1 MPASTMIEQPFTL
14 PCGVTLPNRLAKAA
28 MTEGLANA
36 EHLATPRLANL
47 YRRWS
52 EGGIGLSLTGNV
64 MIEHS
69 VLENPANVVI
79 DPTRPHTV
87 STEAR
92 ERLRA
97 WAQAGSVAGNALWMQ
112 ISHAG
117 RQSPRYVTQRPRGP
131 SAVQLDLMGN
141 YATPVALTRA
151 EIAELVQRFAQVA
164 VIARDC
170 GFGGVQIHSAHGY
183 LLSSFL
189 SPLTNR
195 REDEY
200 GGSIDNRA
208 RFLIQTLRAV
218 RQAVGADY
226 PISVKLNSDD
236 FRKGGFSHEDCL
248 KVVELLNP
256 ETLDLLEI
264 SGGTYEQPRL
274 LGMEGKPDTVVPVR
288 ASTRLREA
296 YFLSYAEAIRQLAR
310 MPLMVTGGF
319 RSGAGMDQ
327 ALSDGVCD
335 VIGIARPT
343 CTHPDSPKQ
352 LLAGSISTLP
362 SFETSLHLAERGWRS
377 PTSPYT
383 LMRVINVLGGQQ
395 WYYENIHRLAD
406 NLPPKLDRGM
416 LTAFAM
422 FWRNE
427 LWRALRMRRG

>member
-1 MPASTMIEQPFTL
+1 MLDQPFTL

-28 MTEGLANA
+28 MTEGLADT
-36 EHLATPRLANL
+36 EHLATPRLAHL

-52 EGGIGLSLTGNV
+52 EGGVGLSLTGNV

-87 STEAR
+87 SADAR
-92 ERLRA
+92 ERLRS

-117 RQSPRYVTQRPRGP
+117 RQSPRYVTGRPRGP
-131 SAVQLDLMGN
+131 SAVQLDLLGN
-141 YATPVALTRA
+141 YATPVALGCD

-189 SPLTNR
+189 SPVTNR
-195 REDEY
+195 RDDQY

-208 RFLIQTLRAV
+208 RFLIETLRAV
-218 RQAVGADY
+218 RSAVGPDY

-236 FRKGGFSHEDCL
+236 FRKGGFSNEDCL
-248 KVVELLNP
+248 KVVELLNA

-274 LGMEGKPDTVVPVR
+274 LGMEGKPDSVVPVR

-296 YFLSYAEAIRQLAR
+296 YFLSYAEDIRKIAR

-319 RSGAGMDQ
+319 RSGAGIDQ
-327 ALSDGVCD
+327 ALRDGICD
-335 VIGIARPT
+335 VIGIARPV

-352 LLAGSISTLP
+352 LLSGAIDALPAFEAG
-362 SFETSLHLAERGWRS
+362 LHLAERGWRS
-377 PTSPYT
+377 PTSRYT

-406 NLPPKLDRGM
+406 DLPAKLDRGM
-416 LTAFAM
+416 LAAFAM

-427 LWRALRMRRG
+427 LWRAWRMRRH